1 MSIDSIR
8 FQVEEPIFVKRP
20 HRPSRFYQNA
30 IANWVAFLFV
40 AIVSFFLSPFIVHH
54 LGGTA
59 YGVWSLLVALVG
71 YLGLFDFGV
80 RGAVTRYV
88 AHHHAIDE
96 DDKCSSIVSAA
107 LVLFGILGAMAI
119 LVSGGFAYLAPLLF
133 NIPESLVDDSRI
145 VLFLGG
151 VTIATTLIGAVFAG
165 VVTGLQRFDISS
177 GVEIAVTAIRTIAVV
192 AALNE
197 GYGLV
202 VLGCI
207 HLVASVLYGAAAWLT
222 VRRIYPSLRF
232 RTNAPLMPHVRTIVS
247 FSAFLSLIHV
257 FGLFIY
263 YSNALVI
270 AAFLPIA
277 SVTYYAIA
285 GNLIDYA
292 AKVSGALSKM
302 MTPRVSALSS
312 VGSDSVGGE
321 VIVAARMATLA
332 TAPIAVTFL
341 LRGESF
347 VNLWMGP
354 EFGPVSGEI
363 LRVLAVVVL
372 LAGARSVAIASIIG
386 MNKHRTLIPG
396 LAFEAV
402 ANLALSIALVHS
414 LGLLG
419 VAIGVAIPS
428 VMVSVMFLPRCLG
441 KATGLRIASF
451 IRKGWIMPTLACI
464 PFALGSEA
472 IERQFPAANL
482 LVFFLQVAATLI
494 LVPLFAWYLCLSNDE
509 RKQAKMA
516 ARGLF
521 AKRESQAGSSP
532 SLARKIIRKGRN
544 VIEPLEGYIFAG
556 VLYLGVQPMAII
568 LPEKWLRRSC
578 RLLAFLLARIT
589 CRGRDTSSDY
599 VSAFGGTALDG
610 IRIAREKLYWSFW
623 EYAVH
628 IRVSRNRVWYRKCEC
643 IQVNREALDKVIGTD
658 QSFIVA
664 MGHFARDEAA
674 CWALGSNTLP
684 RNLTHVF
691 GPVPEIQWREPHL
704 MHVRVVLR
712 AMEQV
717 LHVIHDGE
725 IEIAMV
731 GEESAAATKLIRR
744 LKTTKCAF
752 VMYVDA
758 PWNATKHRS
767 ALSRPF
773 AGSTNAPFALGAAR
787 LARASG
793 CPILFCMPERIDDT
807 QCRLVWHE
815 PIWVPED
822 GGHEADIHATNMLLD
837 AIEKGIGA
845 NPARYMMSIGE
856 GRRWN
861 AKEARWEDK

>member
-1 MSIDSIR
+1 MHRS
-8 FQVEEPIFVKRP
+8 
-20 HRPSRFYQNA
+20 HRPSHFYQNA

-71 YLGLFDFGV
+71 YLGLLDFGV

-88 AHHHAIDE
+88 AHHHAIEE

-107 LVLFGILGAMAI
+107 LVLFGFLGALAI
-119 LVSGGFAYLAPLLF
+119 LLSVGFAYLSPLLF
-133 NIPESLVDDSRI
+133 NIPESLIEDSKV

-151 VTIATTLIGAVFAG
+151 LTIATTLIGAVFAG

-177 GVEIAVTAIRTIAVV
+177 GVEIAVTAVRTIAVV
-192 AALNE
+192 VALQE

-202 VLGCI
+202 ALGVI

-222 VRRIYPSLRF
+222 VRRIYPALRF

-277 SVTYYAIA
+277 AVTYYAIA

-302 MTPRVSALSS
+302 MTPRVSALNSM
-312 VGSDSVGGE
+312 GSDSVGGE
-321 VIVAARMATLA
+321 VVIAARMATLA
-332 TAPIAVTFL
+332 TAPIAATFL
-341 LRGESF
+341 LRGEAF
-347 VNLWMGP
+347 VSLWMGP
-354 EFGPVSGEI
+354 EFGPASGEI

-372 LAGARSVAIASIIG
+372 LAGARSIAIASIIG
-386 MNKHRTLIPG
+386 MNKHRALIPG

-402 ANLALSIALVHS
+402 ANLALSIALVRPM
-414 LGLLG
+414 GILG
-419 VAIGVAIPS
+419 VAIGVALPNAL
-428 VMVSVMFLPRCLG
+428 VSIFFLPRCLG
-441 KATGLRIASF
+441 NATGMSVSKF
-451 IRKGWIMPTLACI
+451 IQKGWIMPTLACI
-464 PFALGSEA
+464 PFALGSAA
-472 IERQFPAANL
+472 IERHFPAANL
-482 LVFFLQVAATLI
+482 MVFFLQVGFTLF
-494 LVPLFAWYLCLSNDE
+494 LVPVFAWYLCLSIGE
-509 RKQAKMA
+509 REQARA
-516 ARGLF
+516 AAKKFF
-521 AKRESQAGSSP
+521 AKRAGEAPSSP
-532 SLARKIIRKGRN
+532 TLARKLLRKGR
-544 VIEPLEGYIFAG
+544 VLLEPLEEYLFAG
-556 VLYLGVQPMAII
+556 ILYLILRPLAMI
-568 LPEKWLRRSC
+568 LPKKWLRRVC
-578 RLLAFLLARIT
+578 RLIAFALARTTIH
-589 CRGRDTSSDY
+589 GRDISSDY

-610 IRIAREKLYWSFW
+610 RKVAHEKIYWSFW

-628 IRVSRNRVWYRKCEC
+628 TRVSRNPAWYRDCEC
-643 IQVNREALDKVIGTD
+643 IQVNREALDKVLATD
-658 QSFIVA
+658 KSFIVV
-664 MGHFARDEAA
+664 MGHFARDEAV

-684 RNLTHVF
+684 RNITHVF
-691 GPVPEIQWREPHL
+691 GPVPPIEWRNPHF
-704 MHVRVVLR
+704 MYVRVVLR
-712 AMEQV
+712 AMERV

-731 GEESAAATKLIRR
+731 GEASAAATKLIRR
-744 LKTTKCAF
+744 LKTTKC
-752 VMYVDA
+752 VMTMYVDA
-758 PWNATKHRS
+758 PWNAAKHRS

-773 AGSTNAPFALGAAR
+773 AASTNAPFALGAAR

-807 QCRLVWHE
+807 HCRLVWHD
-815 PIWVPED
+815 PIWVPEE
-822 GGHEADIHATNMLLD
+822 GGHEADIHATNLLLD
-837 AIEKGIGA
+837 VIEKGVGQ

-861 AKEARWEDK
+861 AKEARWEET